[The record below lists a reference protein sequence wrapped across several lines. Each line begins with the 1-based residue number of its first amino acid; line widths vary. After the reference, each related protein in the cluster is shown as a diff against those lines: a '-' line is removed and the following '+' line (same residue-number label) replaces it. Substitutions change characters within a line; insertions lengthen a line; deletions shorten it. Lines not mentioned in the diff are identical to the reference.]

1 MDFNEYQ
8 KLAMTTRNKEMTEKD
23 ILVNSVMGLSG
34 ESGEVIDLVKKHLF
48 HNHELDKD
56 KLKLELGDVL
66 WYLAEAAEALGI
78 SLEDIAISNIDK
90 LKRRYP
96 EGFDFEKSIN
106 REN

>member
-8 KLAMTTRNKEMTEKD
+8 KLAMTTRNKDINLKD
-23 ILVNSVMGLSG
+23 MLINSVMGLNG
-34 ESGEVIDLVKKHLF
+34 EAGEAIDLVKKHLF

>member
-1 MDFNEYQ
+1 
-8 KLAMTTRNKEMTEKD
+8 MTTRNKDINQKD
-23 ILVNSVMGLSG
+23 MLINSVMGLNG
-34 ESGEVIDLVKKHLF
+34 EAGEVIDLVKKHLF